1 MTKRI
6 GIIGVIGALIIGIM
20 FLYHSYAL
28 FSANQISKSAIT
40 IKAGTMNGTIK
51 VDGTVT
57 NKLTLAAR
65 GKQTFTVT
73 LENLNLI
80 SGKFLPY
87 YIGSIP
93 DEVTFGYLG
102 ETGVDLPIETTL
114 LKNGKKTYSIYFE
127 NNSNSSITITLG
139 VQGGLSNQ
147 PLSLPSNGKMIPKT
161 EKENQN
167 ILNIWKYDQTTGS
180 STFCVTGEEATC
192 QEIDPPKTYAPG
204 TIIKYKVND
213 TTEKYFHVVSDGG
226 DTIILQQ
233 RENTLNS
240 INWNSNTDNTKGPL
254 VVLPALENA
263 TSNWTNVLDQT
274 YTLGTTTF
282 KDNAFTGCSTYNS
295 CTTNTYTLGQRTG
308 KARMLTI
315 QEASSF
321 GCTYSNQTCPVWMQN
336 YLKGS
341 TSSGGTVNQGND
353 YGYWTLSV
361 LSSNNAYV
369 FGVNYDGRVTSN
381 YNTNVTRGARAVIK
395 INKKSTN

>member
-213 TTEKYFHVVSDGG
+213 TTEKYFHVISDDGE
-226 DTIILQQ
+226 TLTLQQ
-233 RENTLNS
+233 RENTVTQTAWREGGNS
-240 INWNSNTDNTKGPL
+240 TKEGSVTLLPL
-254 VVLPALENA
+254 LENA
-263 TSNWTNVLDQT
+263 TSNWTNVLDQI

-282 KDNAFTGCSTYNS
+282 KDNPYTGCTSYNV
-295 CTTNTYTLGQRTG
+295 CTTNLYTLNQRMA
-308 KARMLTI
+308 KARMITL
-315 QEASSF
+315 QEVVSL
-321 GCTYSNQTCPVWMQN
+321 GCTTVNKSCPIWMYN
-336 YLKGS
+336 YLKNAIVN
-341 TSSGGTVNQGND
+341 GGTNEGVDYTYWTSTAKTVDYAWGIYYYARVGND
-353 YGYWTLSV
+353 GTSDV
-361 LSSNNAYV
+361 L
-369 FGVNYDGRVTSN
+369 G
-381 YNTNVTRGARAVIK
+381 GARAIITIEK
-395 INKKSTN
+395 

>member
-1 MTKRI
+1 
-6 GIIGVIGALIIGIM
+6 
-20 FLYHSYAL
+20 
-28 FSANQISKSAIT
+28 
-40 IKAGTMNGTIK
+40 MNGTIK

-93 DEVTFGYLG
+93 DEVTFGYLE

-114 LKNGKKTYSIYFE
+114 SKNGKKTYSLYFE
-127 NNSNSSITITLG
+127 NKSNSSVTITLG

-204 TIIKYKVND
+204 TIIKYKVNP
-213 TTEKYFHVVSDGG
+213 TTEKYFHVISDDGE
-226 DTIILQQ
+226 TLTLQQ
-233 RENTLNS
+233 RENTVTQTAWREGGNS
-240 INWNSNTDNTKGPL
+240 TKEGPVTL
-254 VVLPALENA
+254 LPLLENA
-263 TSNWTNVLDQT
+263 TSNWTNVLDQI

-282 KDNAFTGCSTYNS
+282 KDNPYTGCKLQCLYNKFIYPKPKNGKSKNDNFTGSS
-295 CTTNTYTLGQRTG
+295 
-308 KARMLTI
+308 KFRMYH
-315 QEASSF
+315 
-321 GCTYSNQTCPVWMQN
+321 C
-336 YLKGS
+336 
-341 TSSGGTVNQGND
+341 
-353 YGYWTLSV
+353 
-361 LSSNNAYV
+361 
-369 FGVNYDGRVTSN
+369 
-381 YNTNVTRGARAVIK
+381 
-395 INKKSTN
+395 